1 MSNDKE
7 SKIKAT
13 AERII
18 ELDKEVEASSHAAT
32 DEPSLV
38 RAREVLHQWINTMQ
52 GVVVNP
58 ANGRVSVIDA
68 NGYAASIASSD
79 LAFKMSAAG
88 ITNSR

>member
-1 MSNDKE
+1 MSTDKE
-7 SKIKAT
+7 SKIKAA

-38 RAREVLHQWINTMQ
+38 RAREVLHQWIDSMQ

-58 ANGRVSVIDA
+58 ANGRVSVIDER
-68 NGYAASIASSD
+68 GHAASIASSD

-88 ITNSR
+88 ITKSG